1 MNWLKQ
7 NAPTIGAL
15 TSLAIV
21 SLLIGGWL
29 YAFGALQSRVD
40 NVSQDQ
46 AEMRQEMREGFDRL
60 DADFKSFETIL
71 REEIRMSDKNILSA
85 LVAQLL

>member
-1 MNWLKQ
+1 
-7 NAPTIGAL
+7 
-15 TSLAIV
+15 
-21 SLLIGGWL
+21 
-29 YAFGALQSRVD
+29 
-40 NVSQDQ
+40 
-46 AEMRQEMREGFDRL
+46 MREGFDRL